1 MSDSSKE
8 SEVIH
13 EPNQIPSPAPGKPG
27 RFKRILVS
35 LLLLG
40 LLAGGAAALGLKW
53 LDTTLNQSHHF
64 SGQIFKID
72 KGDTLKDFVSRLQLA
87 GIVDEPYSFALY
99 ARYKGLAGKLHT
111 GQYQFTDGLSL
122 VEVLDAITSGK
133 YRLSHSFTFVQ
144 GSTYKQLRESLS
156 TTETALQTLEGK
168 TDTEVAALFDPDAQ
182 YAHLEGLFLPETY
195 AFDPGSSDQD
205 IMRRA
210 YQAMQITLRDLW
222 AERDPDIEIKTAYEA
237 LILASIIEKETSLA
251 SERKL
256 ISGVFM
262 NRLRKGMKLQTDP
275 TVIYGVGDAYD
286 GNITRKHLTTDTPYN
301 TYTRRGLP
309 PTPIS
314 MPGYAAIEAALH
326 PDSTEAIYFVAKGD
340 GSRGHNF
347 SKTLSEHNR
356 AVKQYLK
363 NRKKSG

>member
-1 MSDSSKE
+1 MSDSGGE
-8 SEVIH
+8 PEVIR
-13 EPNQIPSPAPGKPG
+13 EPDESHILPASRPG
-27 RFKRILVS
+27 RLKRILV
-35 LLLLG
+35 LCLVML
-40 LLAGGAAALGLKW
+40 LLAGGVAALGLNW
-53 LDTTLNQSHHF
+53 LDKTLHQAHSF
-64 SGQIFKID
+64 SGQTFKID
-72 KGDTLKDFVSRLQLA
+72 KGNTLKDFTGQLQVA
-87 GIVDEPYSFALY
+87 GIINEPYSFALF

-111 GQYQFTDGLSL
+111 GQYQFTDGLNL

-144 GSTYKQLRESLS
+144 GSTFKQLRESLG
-156 TTETALQTLEGK
+156 TANNVQQTLQDK
-168 TDTEVAALFDPDAQ
+168 TDAQVLALFDPEAQ
-182 YAHLEGLFLPETY
+182 HTHPEGLFFPETY
-195 AFDPGSSDQD
+195 AFDPGTKDQD
-205 IMRRA
+205 IMGRA
-210 YQAMQITLRDLW
+210 YRTMQTTLQDLW
-222 AERDPDIEIKTAYEA
+222 AERDPDIQIKSAYEA

-251 SERKL
+251 SERKQ

-275 TVIYGVGDAYD
+275 TVIYGLGDSYD
-286 GNITRKHLTTDTPYN
+286 GNITRKHLKTDTPYN

-326 PDSTEAIYFVAKGD
+326 PDMTEAIYFVAKGD
-340 GSRGHNF
+340 GSRGHTF
-347 SKTLSEHNR
+347 SKTLSEHNK